1 MNAKIRQFEDSILNL
16 INESDLPMEVKRLV
30 ITDIY
35 NLVLKQADKEV
46 LAELNVQMEENNAES
61 ASKHQLGE

>member
-1 MNAKIRQFEDSILNL
+1 MNVKIRHFEDSILNL
-16 INESDLPMEVKRLV
+16 INASDLPMEVKRLV

-46 LAELNVQMEENNAES
+46 LNELS
-61 ASKHQLGE
+61 AQTEDKADEQSA